1 MAKTVTMQD
10 IANKIGVSKVT
21 VSKALGDKDG
31 VSDELKQ
38 RIKEL
43 ANEMGYRFN
52 ASASAIKSG
61 KSHNV
66 GVIVAERFVGDDY
79 QAFYLMMYQKLTVEL
94 DGHKYSS
101 ILHIL
106 SESDEANLVLPRSYY
121 ARKVDAY
128 IVMGQLSKKY
138 VELLQ
143 NCDVPTLF
151 LDFYDEHT
159 DMDSINGDNYY
170 GSYSITNYLINKG
183 HTKIAFVGSVNATSS
198 ILDRYLGYYKSL
210 IEHQITPNEQY
221 VIPDRDEKG
230 TFIPLQIPK
239 DIPTAFVCNSDH
251 SAYNLL
257 EQLDFMGVEVPG
269 QVSVVG
275 YDNDIYSLLAK
286 PQLTTVDAN
295 VSEMVKSAAEIIVE
309 KIASPKKSY
318 GRIQVKGNLVFR
330 DSAGETSEV

>member
-1 MAKTVTMQD
+1 MAKPVTMQD

-38 RIKEL
+38 RIKDL

-52 ASASAIKSG
+52 TSASAIKSG

-66 GVIVAERFVGDDY
+66 GVIVAERFIADDY

-94 DGHKYSS
+94 DRHKYSS

-106 SESDEANLVLPRSYY
+106 NERDEESLVLPRSYY
-121 ARKVDAY
+121 SRKVDAY
-128 IVMGQLSKKY
+128 IVMGQVSKKY

-143 NCDVPTLF
+143 NSDVPILY

-170 GSYSITNYLINKG
+170 GSYSITNFLINKG
-183 HTKIAFVGSVNATSS
+183 HEKIAFVGNINATSS

-210 IEHQITPNEQY
+210 IEHQITSIDGY
-221 VIPDRDEKG
+221 IIPDRDEKG
-230 TFIPLQIPK
+230 AFIPLRIPK
-239 DIPTAFVCNSDH
+239 DMPTAFVCNSDH
-251 SAYNLL
+251 AAYQLL
-257 EQLDFMGVEVPG
+257 EQLNYMGIEVPG
-269 QVSVVG
+269 MVSVVG
-275 YDNDIYSLLAK
+275 YDNDIYSLLSK

-295 VSEMVKSAAEIIVE
+295 VSEMVRSAAEIIVE
-309 KIASPKKSY
+309 KIASPKKYY
-318 GRIQVKGNLVFR
+318 GRIQVKGNLVYR
-330 DSAGETSEV
+330 DSVDEV